1 MAHEQPDRLL
11 ISRPSVLT
19 TATVNW
25 HAVFLVAADFLAAL
39 GAWLVLRPM
48 PSAFIDASSRQHDI
62 EPGARA

>member
-1 MAHEQPDRLL
+1 MAHGQPDRLL

-39 GAWLVLRPM
+39 GA
-48 PSAFIDASSRQHDI
+48 
-62 EPGARA
+62 